1 MLRIALDTLRSRWA
15 GFVGTFIG
23 LALGVALMSTVLVA
37 ITGGLNSA
45 GNAPLRYADA
55 PIVVTADHQIAIDD
69 QGFTDSLPLSGNPG
83 LSPALVAG
91 VEATGR
97 TVVDRTFY
105 AQPAGVHLPGAGQ
118 PVGHAWSSA
127 AFTPYH
133 LAAGSAPAA
142 ADQVVL
148 GGGPASLVGR
158 QISVLTARGPATFT
172 VSGVTA
178 PVSFEQAVF
187 FTDAEAARLSPRVDA
202 LVAYGQLAAVRN
214 AVSSVGAAAASVAA
228 PRDNVTSGTV
238 QVLTGDGRHQ
248 ADAVTAVDQQELTS
262 VDGLLGVAGGLA
274 IFVAMFVTASTF
286 AFSVQQRRRELA
298 VLRCAGATPRQIA
311 RMVLAESAVIG
322 TTASVIGAL
331 LGIPGGPLLA
341 RWLVT
346 RGEAPSWF
354 QVSFSPAAVLAVLGA
369 LAAGVAVAL
378 LGAGLACLR
387 AARVRPVEALR
398 EADIDIKAMT
408 PLRWLS
414 GLSCLVL
421 GVLLVSLVPLAD
433 PLVAVGLNEFFAVV
447 LVVAFALLS
456 PLFVRPLVRLF
467 ALPLA
472 WLPSGP
478 MLLARENATAA
489 ARRTAATATPILATL
504 GLAAAV
510 LGAVASIDTAKATGV
525 RTSVHAAYVIVPQG
539 TPGLNQAAVD
549 RVDAIPGASAT
560 PVTSEAVYG
569 PMPDSDLVEYSAQV
583 VDLAGLARDFDLTVE
598 SGSLGGL
605 NDGTIVVD
613 QEWGVHV
620 GQSVDVYLS
629 DGTRAQLTVAA
640 VVRTGIGGDSAFL
653 TPAHAQGALVSR
665 IDVGLQPGADRSA
678 VFSALARATHDLGG
692 EVMTQTAWASQLNS
706 AQSSQGWANATTVLL
721 IALLYTGLSIINTLV
736 MATAARSR
744 EFAILRLSGATA
756 RQVLSSVAAE
766 AVLIVL
772 VGIALAVA
780 SAGILLAGLDLALR
794 DLVGGTPVDVPWL
807 VLGVTT
813 ALCALAAVLAAVGTA
828 RFSLRTRPIELVG
841 ARE

>member
-1 MLRIALDTLRSRWA
+1 VLRLALDTLRSRWA
-15 GFVGTFIG
+15 GFVGTFVG
-23 LALGVALMSTVLVA
+23 LALGVGLMSAVLVA
-37 ITGGLNSA
+37 MTGGLNGA
-45 GNAPLRYADA
+45 GNAPLRYAAA
-55 PIVVTADHQIAIDD
+55 PTVVTAGRQLTVDDHGHDESQ
-69 QGFTDSLPLSGNPG
+69 PLSGNPG
-83 LSPALVAG
+83 LSPALVAR
-91 VEATGR
+91 VEAAGR

-105 AQPAGVHLPGAGQ
+105 AQPAGVRLPGAGQ

-133 LAAGSAPAA
+133 LAAGSAPASDA
-142 ADQVVL
+142 QVVL
-148 GGGPASLVGR
+148 GGGPAALVGR
-158 QISVLTARGPATFT
+158 QITVVTAQGPATFT

-202 LVAYGQLAAVRN
+202 LVAYGPLGAVRA
-214 AVSSVGAAAASVAA
+214 AVSSAGAAAASVAA
-228 PRDNVTSGTV
+228 PDDGVTAGPV
-238 QVLTGDGRHQ
+238 QVLTGDDRHQ
-248 ADAVTAVDQQELTS
+248 ADAVTAVDQRELTE

-274 IFVAMFVTASTF
+274 VFVAMFVTASTF

-322 TTASVIGAL
+322 TAASLAGAL

-341 RWLVT
+341 HWLVT
-346 RGEAPSWF
+346 RGEAPAWF
-354 QVSFSPAAVLAVLGA
+354 QVSFSPTAVLAVFGA
-369 LAAGVAVAL
+369 LAAGVTVAL

-398 EADIDIKAMT
+398 EAEVDVKAMT
-408 PLRWLS
+408 PLRWLG
-414 GLSCLVL
+414 GLFCLVP

-456 PLFVRPLVRLF
+456 PLFVRPLIRLF

-478 MLLARENATAA
+478 LLLARENATAA
-489 ARRTAATATPILATL
+489 ARRTAATATPVLATI

-510 LGAVASIDTAKATGV
+510 LGSVASIDAAKATEV
-525 RTSVHAAYVIVPQG
+525 RGSVQAAYVIVPQG
-539 TPGLNQAAVD
+539 APGLSRAAVE
-549 RVDAIPGASAT
+549 RVEAVAGASAT
-560 PVTSEAVYG
+560 PVTSEEVYG
-569 PMPDSDLVEYSAQV
+569 PMPDSDLVEYAAQV
-583 VDLAGLARDFDLTVE
+583 VEPAGLARDFDLTVE
-598 SGSLGGL
+598 SGSLAGL

-620 GQSVDVYLS
+620 GQPVDVYLS
-629 DGTRAQLTVAA
+629 DGTRARLSVAA

-665 IDVGLQPGADRSA
+665 IDVALQPGADRSA
-678 VFSALARATHDLGG
+678 VSAALTQATRGLGG
-692 EVMTQTAWASQLNS
+692 EVMTQAAWAGQVNS
-706 AQSSQGWANATTVLL
+706 AQSGQSWTNATTVLL
-721 IALLYTGLSIINTLV
+721 IALIYTGLSIINTLL

-744 EFAILRLSGATA
+744 EFAILRLGGATA
-756 RQVLSSVAAE
+756 RQVLRSVAAE
-766 AVLIVL
+766 SVLIVL
-772 VGIALAVA
+772 VGIALAAA
-780 SAGILLAGLDLALR
+780 SAGILLAGLDSALR

-813 ALCALAAVLAAVGTA
+813 ALCALAAVLASVGAA
-828 RFSLRTRPIELVG
+828 RFCLRTRPIELVG